1 MPNEEELRTIIERLA
16 KLEQKSEDLEEFV
29 KNNLL
34 HRIDNMEKNI
44 NNMERHIYER
54 IDCIKAI
61 VERRFKWIIGLIIT
75 FFVCSIIP
83 LIITLSSS

>member
-1 MPNEEELRTIIERLA
+1 MPNEEERRTIIERLA

-34 HRIDNMEKNI
+34 HRIDNMEKHI
-44 NNMERHIYER
+44 GYMERHIDEK
-54 IDCIKAI
+54 IDCIKTI